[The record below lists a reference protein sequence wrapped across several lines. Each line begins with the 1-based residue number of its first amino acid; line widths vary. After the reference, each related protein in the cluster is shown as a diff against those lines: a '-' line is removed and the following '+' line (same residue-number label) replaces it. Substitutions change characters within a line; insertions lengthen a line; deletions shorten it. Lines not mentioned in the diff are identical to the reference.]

1 MHRGHSN
8 LESQSVVIVVR
19 LGSRWD
25 ICRLV
30 CRNHDLRDGQALSML
45 CRIDDNKRSNI
56 FYTQNL
62 NDHLVGRSV
71 LCPQSITSLSQS
83 NGGKQS
89 EYLALTVKL
98 SKCDR
103 YFNPGAEIRGW
114 FQSKAHRDAGSFAQY
129 CLFALEICVPA
140 ASSS

>member
-1 MHRGHSN
+1 MCTTDTATQSH
-8 LESQSVVIVVR
+8 SQSLSSSVWVR
-19 LGSRWD
+19 VGTYVGWCAEIMTFAMVKPYRCS
-25 ICRLV
+25 V
-30 CRNHDLRDGQALSML
+30 
-45 CRIDDNKRSNI
+45 DDNKRSNI

-62 NDHLVGRSV
+62 NDHLVVRSV

-89 EYLALTVKL
+89 EYLALAVKL

-129 CLFALEICVPA
+129 CLFALEICVP
-140 ASSS
+140 S